1 MTEVFVNER
10 GVLVV
15 PLVPHTCD
23 YPDGHP
29 FTRNPCPAHAEMDE
43 YWASFEQ
50 PATPVTPT
58 PIDFDS
64 ARDLA
69 FESEG
74 FEDFL
79 DRMEEAS

>member
-1 MTEVFVNER
+1 MTVFVNER

-15 PLVPHTCD
+15 PLVKHTCD

-29 FTRNPCPAHAEMDE
+29 LATRCAACAEMAE
-43 YWASFEQ
+43 YWASFER
-50 PATPVTPT
+50 TGT
-58 PIDFDS
+58 PIPAEPVDFDT

-69 FESEG
+69 MENEG

-79 DRMEEAS
+79 GRLEDAS